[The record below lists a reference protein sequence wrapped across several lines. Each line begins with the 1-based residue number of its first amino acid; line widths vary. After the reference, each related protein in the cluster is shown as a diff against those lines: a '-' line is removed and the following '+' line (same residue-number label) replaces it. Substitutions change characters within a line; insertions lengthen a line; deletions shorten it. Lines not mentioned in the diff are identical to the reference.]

1 MVTRVTTDGH
11 SYSRDEYK
19 WEDATFEWETAS
31 GDGYKWDDV
40 VLIKEIW
47 TGDTYKAVEALPEE
61 KKKKLVRLIMRR
73 KGIKLYD
80 EYKEVKSIQAKVE
93 DIKVIIKE
101 VKAQLEIKQYGN

>member
-1 MVTRVTTDGH
+1 MVTQVTTDGH

-19 WEDATFEWETAS
+19 WEDAKFHWDKAT

-47 TGDTYKAVEALPEE
+47 TGDTSKAVEALPVE

-80 EYKEVKSIQAKVE
+80 EYKEVSDITARVE

-101 VKAQLEIKQYGN
+101 VKARVKLV

>member
-1 MVTRVTTDGH
+1 MVNNITQVTTDG
-11 SYSRDEYK
+11 YSFSRERYNWD
-19 WEDATFEWETAS
+19 DAKFTWDSAS

-47 TGDTYKAVEALPEE
+47 TGDTYDAVESLPEE

-80 EYKEVKSIQAKVE
+80 EYKELSTITAKVE
-93 DIKVIIKE
+93 DIKIIIKE
-101 VKAQLEIKQYGN
+101 VKAKVELI

>member
-1 MVTRVTTDGH
+1 MVTQVTTDGH

-19 WEDATFEWETAS
+19 WDDATFKWDEAT

-47 TGDTYKAVEALPEE
+47 TGDTTTAVEALPEE

-80 EYKEVKSIQAKVE
+80 EYKEVSNITARVE

-101 VKAQLEIKQYGN
+101 VKARVELV

>member
-1 MVTRVTTDGH
+1 MVKQVTVDG
-11 SYSRDEYK
+11 YSFSREKYT
-19 WEDATFEWETAS
+19 WEDAKFKWESAE

-47 TGDTYKAVEALPEE
+47 TGDTYEAVEALPDK

-80 EYKEVKSIQAKVE
+80 EYKEVSDITARVE
-93 DIKVIIKE
+93 DIKMIIKE
-101 VKAQLEIKQYGN
+101 VKAKVELR

>member
-1 MVTRVTTDGH
+1 MVTQVTTKGH

-19 WEDATFEWETAS
+19 WERASFKWETAS
-31 GDGYKWDDV
+31 GDGYNWDDV

-47 TGDTYKAVEALPEE
+47 TGDTYTAVEALPDK

-73 KGIKLYD
+73 RGIKLYD
-80 EYKEVKSIQAKVE
+80 EYKEISDITARVE

-101 VKAQLEIKQYGN
+101 VKGKVELI